1 MRKLSDLAAVMN
13 YAEREIRQLIGME
26 VRTEYV
32 DAFVCSR
39 FLDICREKHDSSTW
53 AYLVMVPSRAHRS
66 DLPNPR
72 RGQFVVST

>member
-1 MRKLSDLAAVMN
+1 
-13 YAEREIRQLIGME
+13 ME

>member
-1 MRKLSDLAAVMN
+1 MNTLSQLSDLAAVMN

-39 FLDICREKHDSSTW
+39 FLDICREKQDSL
-53 AYLVMVPSRAHRS
+53 YP
-66 DLPNPR
+66 
-72 RGQFVVST
+72 